1 MVIGGKRMK
10 SDLMTG
16 TRKTAILL
24 LSLDQSLASEVM
36 GKLPREK
43 MEQVALA
50 IANADHVTREE
61 QEAVLNEFRSA
72 FVSRPLIQPAGPET
86 ARELLERTIDQANVG
101 PIEQRLDGQLE
112 AGPFAFLHNRHS
124 DDVRRII
131 EQEHP
136 QTIAVIAA
144 RLPANLASQVL
155 AGFSPSQQAEIV
167 GRLARLGPTD
177 ADVLAEIATLL
188 QMRSNRKEVRV
199 QGLDHAAEVLH
210 ESERTSSQA
219 ILNTL
224 EQKDSNI
231 AETIRDSLFSFQ
243 DLANLNDETL
253 ETILKETAESPWAV
267 ALKGCSESLRQRVIN
282 RLPTTVGDALKT
294 EIKSIGPL
302 RLSDITAGQKQIA
315 RAILMLEANRQV
327 ELPLTKNY
335 RHKANDRI
343 ARTG

>member
-1 MVIGGKRMK
+1 MK
-10 SDLMTG
+10 TDLMNG

-61 QEAVLNEFRSA
+61 QEAVLNEFKTA
-72 FVSRPLIQPAGPET
+72 FVSRPLMQPAGPET

-101 PIEQRLDGQLE
+101 PIEQRLDEQLE

-188 QMRSNRKEVRV
+188 QIRSSRKEVRV
-199 QGLDHAAEVLH
+199 QGMDHAAEVLH
-210 ESERTSSQA
+210 ESERTMSQA

-231 AETIRDSLFSFQ
+231 AETIRDTLFSFQ
-243 DLANLNDETL
+243 DLDNLNDETL
-253 ETILKETAESPWAV
+253 ETILKETAESPWTV
-267 ALKGCSESLRQRVIN
+267 ALKGCSESLRQRVIK
-282 RLPTTVGDALKT
+282 RLPTKVGDALKT
-294 EIKSIGPL
+294 EMKSIGPL
-302 RLSDITAGQKQIA
+302 RLSEITAGQQQIA
-315 RAILMLEANRQV
+315 RAILILEANGHI
-327 ELPLTKNY
+327 ELAAPKVN
-335 RHKANDRI
+335 RIKANNRI
-343 ARTG
+343 VRTG